1 MIQRPVSLKRYR
13 SFFSLCIPSGCSRYQ
28 VCGAYPSHKPIC
40 VVCVIYGSLFVS
52 IRVHSWFFVYLSPCP
67 EVPVPG
73 TIPYRDSCPKVSMHI
88 SWPGTFPICPVPGGL
103 HANLFCVPRAFVYT
117 GGLRARRAHAS
128 ERRMC
133 ITVGASPGGRRTYGP
148 ETPTS
153 PRPEGGTSG
162 SK

>member
-1 MIQRPVSLKRYR
+1 MARGHRPRV
-13 SFFSLCIPSGCSRYQ
+13 PSGPHTSHNP
-28 VCGAYPSHKPIC
+28 VGVASHPSHKPIC
-40 VVCVIYGSLFVS
+40 AHLRRLRHLPHLRFPL
-52 IRVHSWFFVYLSPCP
+52 RVHSCSFVVLCLSLPP
-67 EVPVPG
+67 PG
-73 TIPYRDSCPKVSMHI
+73 GPRARDYSLPDSCPKVSMHT